1 MAEKTQTGASTK
13 EAGKGDAA
21 SEGENAPAT
30 ERKARR
36 TYSRKGGRVSSRKA
50 TRTAAR
56 KASPAADKN
65 PDAFALVTEKPV
77 PSTPVK
83 GTSQYVVT
91 IDNRTMLPVR
101 IEKLN
106 EDTGERKELSKE
118 EYAQSYS
125 YASTS
130 PLPSYAGLSGTA
142 PVYSSSEATALVQ
155 AYYQGVVEYFKALL
169 NAK

>member
-13 EAGKGDAA
+13 EAEKGDAA
-21 SEGENAPAT
+21 SEGGNAPAT
-30 ERKARR
+30 ERKARQ
-36 TYSRKGGRVSSRKA
+36 TSSRKGGRVSSRKA
-50 TRTAAR
+50 ARAAAR
-56 KASPAADKN
+56 KASRAADKE
-65 PDAFALVTEKPV
+65 PDDLVTEKPV
-77 PSTPVK
+77 PSAPVK
-83 GTSQYVVT
+83 NTSQYVVT
-91 IDNRTMLPVR
+91 VDNRTMLPVR

-118 EYAQSYS
+118 EYAQIYS
-125 YASTS
+125 YASPT